1 MVAENVI
8 FMQGVDCGVVRVG
21 FRASGNTVWE
31 CSVAKSCTYQ
41 DVSSQFVPIA
51 F

>member
-1 MVAENVI
+1 MIAENII
-8 FMQGVDCGVVRVG
+8 FMQGMDCGVVRVG
-21 FRASGNTVWE
+21 FRASRSTVWE

-41 DVSSQFVPIA
+41 DFSSQFFPIA

>member
-1 MVAENVI
+1 MVARDII

-31 CSVAKSCTYQ
+31 CSVAKSCTHRGF
-41 DVSSQFVPIA
+41 SSQSVPIA